1 MKKAILLLFVAV
13 AFCSSCKKD
22 QKKGPAVTG
31 KTYKVNFDVSGFTQE
46 LVGNSANKLHTNGL
60 KANDTP
66 PLSLAISNIYYY
78 VFDSNGHMLHHLTQ
92 PSSATNFG
100 NIADQLPAGSYT
112 IVLAAGQDNLIVTDA
127 HAYTGQ
133 SSSVTT
139 SSLLRDIYLGGY
151 YHYDPVTTT
160 ETDLPW
166 QDTFFKKIALTV
178 TDSNINQ
185 SVTMDRIVS
194 QVTVD
199 VTDAIPANAHSIT
212 VTARTY
218 KYFFLSSGDIT
229 ANPLPYN
236 FSASQVGPVDN
247 LKTTFIIP
255 DVAKGTTNYKVSLLT
270 LNNTDPSSVL
280 INCYDASN
288 NVLGSVKVDNVTM
301 HPNTQTI
308 LSGNL
313 FGASN
318 NFGVTL
324 NGKWDPSTINVPF

>member
-13 AFCSSCKKD
+13 AFCASCKKD

-46 LVGNSANKLHTNGL
+46 LINHSANKPRTEGL
-60 KANDTP
+60 ETNDTP
-66 PLSLAISNIYYY
+66 PLSSAIANIYYY
-78 VFDSNGHMLHHLTQ
+78 VFDSGGRLLHYLTQ

-112 IVLAAGQDNLIVTDA
+112 IVLAAGQDNLLVRNSS
-127 HAYTGQ
+127 TGQ
-133 SSSVTT
+133 IAGTT
-139 SSLLRDIYLGGY
+139 TVELLRDLYLGGY
-151 YHYDPVTTT
+151 YHFDPITTT

-166 QDTFFKKIALTV
+166 QDTFYKKIALTV
-178 TDSNINQ
+178 TDSDINQ

-199 VTDAIPANAHSIT
+199 ITDAIPANAHSIT

-218 KYFFLSSGDIT
+218 RYFFLSSGDVT
-229 ANPLPYN
+229 ANPLPNN
-236 FSASQVGPVDN
+236 FTTSGVGPVDN
-247 LKTTFIIP
+247 LATTFIIP
-255 DVAKGTTNYKVSLLT
+255 DAAKGTTDYKVSLLT

-288 NVLGSVKVDNVTM
+288 NVLGSVKVDNVIM

-313 FGASN
+313 FGTSN
-318 NFGVTL
+318 HFGVTL